1 MIMAGVHFNETKTCA
16 LVFLF
21 LLVIST
27 HSQAQLANKGLRLGA
42 TVGTCINNF
51 SSTFGSTTVQPNFNS
66 FALGAGANYL
76 SNRLVL
82 GGEFYQLNG
91 NQSSATESIQF
102 IGAVT
107 TVSFGY
113 CLLERKNTRLETS
126 LGLGFSNNQVI
137 SQDRQNTRFQNVINN
152 QQLLNPSLSVYQK
165 GANNLCFGLRLI
177 YSVGAGGETN
187 WKYQSSGLDSGFKSN
202 VNAFSVQLLIG
213 GIVEF
218 AKRN

>member
-1 MIMAGVHFNETKTCA
+1 MAGVHFNETKTCA

-21 LLVIST
+21 LLATSIVA
-27 HSQAQLANKGLRLGA
+27 QAQFAKKGLRLGA
-42 TVGTCINNF
+42 IVGTSINNF
-51 SSTFGSTTVQPNFNS
+51 SSTFGSTAVQPNFNA
-66 FALGAGANYL
+66 FALGACANYL

-126 LGLGFSNNQVI
+126 LGFGFSNNQII
-137 SQDRQNTRFQNVINN
+137 SQDKQNTRFQNVINN
-152 QQLLNPSLSVYQK
+152 QLVLNPSLSIYQK
-165 GANNLCFGLRLI
+165 GGNNLCFGLRLI

-202 VNAFSVQLLIG
+202 VNAFSIQLSIG

-218 AKRN
+218 AKK

>member
-1 MIMAGVHFNETKTCA
+1 MAGIHFNKTNTCA

-21 LLVIST
+21 LLTTPIVSE
-27 HSQAQLANKGLRLGA
+27 AQFAKKGLRLGA
-42 TVGTCINNF
+42 IVGTSINNF
-51 SSTFGSTTVQPNFNS
+51 SSTFGSTTVQPNFNA

-76 SNRLVL
+76 SNRLIL
-82 GGEFYQLNG
+82 GGEFYQLSG

-126 LGLGFSNNQVI
+126 LGFGFSNNQVI
-137 SQDRQNTRFQNVINN
+137 SQDKQNTRFQNVINN
-152 QQLLNPSLSVYQK
+152 QLVLNPSLSIYQK
-165 GANNLCFGLRLI
+165 GANNLRFGLRLI
-177 YSVGAGGETN
+177 YSVGTGGESA
-187 WKYQSSGLDSGFKSN
+187 WKYQSSELESGFKSN
-202 VNAFSVQLLIG
+202 VNAFSIQLSIG

-218 AKRN
+218 AKK

>member
-1 MIMAGVHFNETKTCA
+1 MAGIHFNETKTCA

-21 LLVIST
+21 LLATSIVA
-27 HSQAQLANKGLRLGA
+27 QAQFAKKGLRLGA
-42 TVGTCINNF
+42 IVGTSINNF
-51 SSTFGSTTVQPNFNS
+51 SSTFGSTAVQPNFNA

-76 SNRLVL
+76 SNRLIL
-82 GGEFYQLNG
+82 GGEFYQLSG

-126 LGLGFSNNQVI
+126 LGFGFSNNQII
-137 SQDRQNTRFQNVINN
+137 SQDKQNTRFQNVINN
-152 QQLLNPSLSVYQK
+152 QLVLNPSLSIYQK

-177 YSVGAGGETN
+177 YSVGTGGESA
-187 WKYQSSGLDSGFKSN
+187 WKYQSSELESGFKSN
-202 VNAFSVQLLIG
+202 VNAFSFQLSIG

-218 AKRN
+218 AKK

>member
-1 MIMAGVHFNETKTCA
+1 MAGVHFNETKTCILIF
-16 LVFLF
+16 LV

-27 HSQAQLANKGLRLGA
+27 HSQAQLASKGLRLGA
-42 TVGTCINNF
+42 TVGASINNF
-51 SSTFGSTTVQPNFNS
+51 SSTFGSTTVQPNFNA

-76 SNRLVL
+76 SNRLIL

-91 NQSSATESIQF
+91 NQSSTTESIQF
-102 IGAVT
+102 MGAVT

-126 LGLGFSNNQVI
+126 LGFGFSNNQII
-137 SQDRQNTRFQNVINN
+137 SQDNQNTRFQNIINN
-152 QQLLNPSLSVYQK
+152 QLLLNPSLSIYQK

-177 YSVGAGGETN
+177 YSAGAGGESA
-187 WKYQSSGLDSGFKSN
+187 WKYQSSELESGFKSN
-202 VNAFSVQLLIG
+202 VNAFSIQLSIG

-218 AKRN
+218 AERN

>member
-1 MIMAGVHFNETKTCA
+1 MAGIHFNKTKTCA

-21 LLVIST
+21 LLTTSIV
-27 HSQAQLANKGLRLGA
+27 SQAQFAKKGLRLGA
-42 TVGTCINNF
+42 IVGTSINNF
-51 SSTFGSTTVQPNFNS
+51 SSTFGSTAVQPNFNA

-76 SNRLVL
+76 SNRLIL
-82 GGEFYQLNG
+82 GGEFYQLSG

-126 LGLGFSNNQVI
+126 LGFGFSNNQVI
-137 SQDRQNTRFQNVINN
+137 SQDKQNTRFQNVINN
-152 QQLLNPSLSVYQK
+152 QLVLNPSLSIYQK
-165 GANNLCFGLRLI
+165 GANNLRFGLRLI
-177 YSVGAGGETN
+177 YSVGTGGESA
-187 WKYQSSGLDSGFKSN
+187 WKYQSSELESGFKSN
-202 VNAFSVQLLIG
+202 VNAFSIQLSIG

-218 AKRN
+218 AKK

>member
-1 MIMAGVHFNETKTCA
+1 MAGIHFNETKTCA

-21 LLVIST
+21 LLATSIV
-27 HSQAQLANKGLRLGA
+27 SQAQFAKKGLRLGA
-42 TVGTCINNF
+42 TVGTSINNF
-51 SSTFGSTTVQPNFNS
+51 SSTFGSTTVQPNFNA

-76 SNRLVL
+76 SNRLIL
-82 GGEFYQLNG
+82 GGEFYQLSG

-126 LGLGFSNNQVI
+126 LGFGFSNNQII
-137 SQDRQNTRFQNVINN
+137 SQDKQNTRFQNVINN
-152 QQLLNPSLSVYQK
+152 QLVLNPSLSIYQK
-165 GANNLCFGLRLI
+165 GANNLRFGLRLI
-177 YSVGAGGETN
+177 YSVGTGGESA
-187 WKYQSSGLDSGFKSN
+187 WKYQSSELESGFKSN
-202 VNAFSVQLLIG
+202 VNAFSIQLSIG

-218 AKRN
+218 AKK

>member
-1 MIMAGVHFNETKTCA
+1 MKMAGVHFNETKTCILIF
-16 LVFLF
+16 LV

-27 HSQAQLANKGLRLGA
+27 HSQAQLASKGLRLGA
-42 TVGTCINNF
+42 TVGASINNF
-51 SSTFGSTTVQPNFNS
+51 SSTFGSTTVQPNFNA

-76 SNRLVL
+76 SNRLIL

-91 NQSSATESIQF
+91 NQSSTTESIQF
-102 IGAVT
+102 MGAVT

-126 LGLGFSNNQVI
+126 LGFGFSNNQII
-137 SQDRQNTRFQNVINN
+137 SQDNQNTRFQNIINN
-152 QQLLNPSLSVYQK
+152 QLLLNPSLSIYQK

-177 YSVGAGGETN
+177 YSAGAGGESA
-187 WKYQSSGLDSGFKSN
+187 WKYQSSELESGFKSN
-202 VNAFSVQLLIG
+202 VNAFSIQLSIG

-218 AKRN
+218 AERN

>member
-1 MIMAGVHFNETKTCA
+1 MAGVHFNETKTCA
-16 LVFLF
+16 LVFLV
-21 LLVIST
+21 LLFTSIA
-27 HSQAQLANKGLRLGA
+27 SQAQFAKKGLRLGA
-42 TVGTCINNF
+42 TLGTSINNF
-51 SSTFGSTTVQPNFNS
+51 NTTFGSTTVQPNFNT

-76 SNRLVL
+76 SNRLIF

-126 LGLGFSNNQVI
+126 LGFGFSNNQII
-137 SQDRQNTRFQNVINN
+137 SQDKQNTRFQNVINN
-152 QQLLNPSLSVYQK
+152 QLLLNPSLSIYQK
-165 GANNLCFGLRLI
+165 GAKNLCFGLKLI
-177 YSVGAGGETN
+177 YSVGTGGESA
-187 WKYQSSGLDSGFKSN
+187 WKYQSSELESGFKSN
-202 VNAFSVQLLIG
+202 VNAFSIQLSIG

-218 AKRN
+218 AKK